1 MVIRKHASPGDLI
14 CLLCIFLS
22 LPLDMKTRHARRTT
36 RSCRPSL
43 DTLPTEL
50 LMMIQK
56 VRGVD
61 ILIAHIHTYRVY
73 PYLFAERFKSVIPA
87 YRARNSGHTMRIQ
100 NTHGKHYSCNP
111 FLLFKTNFEIFHSL
125 LQFLTLLIALL
136 LYHDAFMFL
145 GVLLHFLNLIAIL
158 PRPFIS

>member
-1 MVIRKHASPGDLI
+1 MVIRKHARPEDLI
-14 CLLCIFLS
+14 RLLCIFLS

-87 YRARNSGHTMRIQ
+87 YRARNSGI
-100 NTHGKHYSCNP
+100 
-111 FLLFKTNFEIFHSL
+111 
-125 LQFLTLLIALL
+125 TL
-136 LYHDAFMFL
+136 
-145 GVLLHFLNLIAIL
+145 
-158 PRPFIS
+158 

>member
-1 MVIRKHASPGDLI
+1 MVIRKHARPEDLI
-14 CLLCIFLS
+14 RLLCIFLS

-61 ILIAHIHTYRVY
+61 ILIAHIHTYRVSHI
-73 PYLFAERFKSVIPA
+73 YLPKDSNQLYQLIGQGIAD
-87 YRARNSGHTMRIQ
+87 
-100 NTHGKHYSCNP
+100 
-111 FLLFKTNFEIFHSL
+111 
-125 LQFLTLLIALL
+125 TL
-136 LYHDAFMFL
+136 
-145 GVLLHFLNLIAIL
+145 
-158 PRPFIS
+158 